1 MANAE
6 WMQNFNPI
14 SLLETE
20 KLLVQ
25 KGLGHPLIQ
34 QLLDIRRSNLQ
45 SGNSN
50 RRPSDPKTSAL
61 TIELCRFP

>member
-6 WMQNFNPI
+6 WMQNSNPI
-14 SLLETE
+14 SLLKTE
-20 KLLVQ
+20 KLLDQ

-34 QLLDIRRSNLQ
+34 QLLDIHRSNLQ

-50 RRPSDPKTSAL
+50 CRPSDPKTS
-61 TIELCRFP
+61 